1 MNTETLPTSSL
12 TEPKTAKN
20 LADLT
25 LTERLEMQ
33 ETLRQCEAREWIKRY
48 RKKVREEGKA
58 EAYDWWLKTC
68 STLAKKR
75 GQTALDDLKK
85 RMNDETRKKG

>member
-1 MNTETLPTSSL
+1 MNTEHLQTSSL
-12 TEPKTAKN
+12 TELKTARN

-25 LTERLEMQ
+25 LTQRLEMQ
-33 ETLRQCEAREWIKRY
+33 ETLRQCEAKEWIKRY

-58 EAYDWWLKTC
+58 EAYEWWLKTC

-75 GQTALDDLKK
+75 GQAALEDLQR

>member
-1 MNTETLPTSSL
+1 MNTDDLPTSSL

-33 ETLRQCEAREWIKRY
+33 ETLRQSEAREWIKRY

-58 EAYDWWLKTC
+58 EAYKWWLKTC
-68 STLAKKR
+68 STLVKKR
-75 GQTALDDLKK
+75 GQAALDDLKK
-85 RMNDETRKKG
+85 RMNDETR